1 MSTDEQS
8 TGRFEVRITSDSH
21 FGWIRTRLALER
33 TLMAWVRTAVA
44 LIGFGFVIV
53 QFYEHLQSM
62 PGVRPA
68 RVLHAARDLG
78 LALIGAG
85 VLLLLISAWQYRT
98 YVHYLWSS
106 QFRVLAGTESRPSG
120 RIPWLTPAVAAT
132 IVILLIGLLAFA
144 AVLFRMV

>member
-53 QFYEHLQSM
+53 QFFEHLQNT
-62 PGVRPA
+62 PA
-68 RVLHAARDLG
+68 VLQARLLHAPRDLG
-78 LALIGAG
+78 LAL
-85 VLLLLISAWQYRT
+85 S
-98 YVHYLWSS
+98 
-106 QFRVLAGTESRPSG
+106 RVN
-120 RIPWLTPAVAAT
+120 
-132 IVILLIGLLAFA
+132 
-144 AVLFRMV
+144 